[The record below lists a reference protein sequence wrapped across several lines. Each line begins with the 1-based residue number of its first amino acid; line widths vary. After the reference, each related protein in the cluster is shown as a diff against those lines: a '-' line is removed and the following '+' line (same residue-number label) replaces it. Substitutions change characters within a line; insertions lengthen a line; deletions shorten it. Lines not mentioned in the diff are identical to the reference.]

1 MELKNKY
8 ARAFQEMVESRLE
21 GRENVIED
29 IIGLLEAGAYQS
41 VYENYLLAEDLGEYL
56 LPHEIAM
63 LRDICTDRKSNPGML
78 N

>member
-1 MELKNKY
+1 MLKNKY

-21 GRENVIED
+21 GRENIVND
-29 IIGLLEAGAYQS
+29 IVGLLEAEAYQS
-41 VYENYLLAEDLGEYL
+41 VFENYLMAEDIGEYL
-56 LPHEIAM
+56 MPHEIRM